1 MNVSGQD
8 SSHTRITITGKVF
21 DESQPYQPLFDL
33 MIINQRTGQGFFGK
47 TDGTFKTS
55 IEKDDTLM
63 ISSVG
68 YSIYRLCYHDSV
80 IQKSYSIEVALK
92 KLYVQLKEVDI
103 FSPRELEKIQKDIDK
118 LGYNKRDYQLSG
130 VDALQSPIT
139 FLYQEFSKKE
149 QLHRHNLQIVNESKR
164 RNLLKELLQR
174 YAADGIIQLN
184 DDAFD
189 VFIDFARVSEAFL
202 KNSTQ
207 YEFMVYIKEKYK
219 LFVAKND
226 YYRER

>member
-1 MNVSGQD
+1 
-8 SSHTRITITGKVF
+8 
-21 DESQPYQPLFDL
+21 L
-33 MIINQRTGQGFFGK
+33 MIINQRNGQGFFGK

-55 IEKDDTLM
+55 IGKNDTLM
-63 ISSVG
+63 ISSIG
-68 YSIYRLCYHDSV
+68 YSILRLCYRDS
-80 IQKSYSIEVALK
+80 ALK
-92 KLYVQLKEVDI
+92 EDYSVLIALERLSVQLKEVDI
-103 FSPRELEKIQKDIDK
+103 FSPRELEKIQKDIEK

-130 VDALQSPIT
+130 VDAFQSPIT
-139 FLYQEFSKKE
+139 FLYQQFSRKE
-149 QLHRHNLQIVNESKR
+149 QLHRHNLQVVNESKR

-174 YAADGIIQLN
+174 YAADGIIELN

-189 VFIDFARVSEAFL
+189 TFIDFARVSEAFL

-226 YYRER
+226 YYRDK